1 MEGFDFVHREHVR
14 FRDVDAMGHCNNAVF
29 LTFCEQARIAF
40 LRSLGPTTEH
50 LILARVHL
58 DYRAP
63 LFEDDEVEI
72 GVRCSRVGTSS
83 FELEYELRA
92 GDRVAAEGSSVIVS
106 YDYEQRASKPIPA
119 GWRDAL
125 LGVAA

>member
-1 MEGFDFVHREHVR
+1 MEGFDFVQRERVR
-14 FRDVDAMGHCNNAVF
+14 FFDCDPMGHCNNAVF

-50 LILARVHL
+50 LIFARAEL
-58 DYRAP
+58 DIRSP

-72 GVRCSRVGTSS
+72 GVRCSRVGNSS
-83 FELEYELRA
+83 FELEYELRS
-92 GDRVAAEGSSVIVS
+92 GDRLAAEARTVIVS
-106 YDYEQRASKPIPA
+106 YDYERAAPKPIPEH
-119 GWRDAL
+119 WREAL

>member
-1 MEGFDFVHREHVR
+1 MEGFDFVRREHVR
-14 FRDVDAMGHCNNAVF
+14 FRDVDSMGHCNNAVF

-50 LILARVHL
+50 LILARAAI

-63 LFEDDEVEI
+63 LFEDDEVEV

-83 FELEYELRA
+83 FELEYQVRA
-92 GDRVAAEGSSVIVS
+92 GDRLAAEGSSVIVS
-106 YDYEQRASKPIPA
+106 YDYERGAPTPIPEH
-119 GWRDAL
+119 WRDAL

>member
-1 MEGFDFVHREHVR
+1 MEGFDFVHRERVR

-50 LILARVHL
+50 LIPARAEI

-63 LFEDDEVEI
+63 LHEDDEVEI

-83 FELEYELRA
+83 FALEYELRA
-92 GDRVAAEGSSVIVS
+92 DDRLAAEASSVIVS
-106 YDYEQRASKPIPA
+106 YDYERRAPKPIP
-119 GWRDAL
+119 GQWRDAL

>member
-1 MEGFDFVHREHVR
+1 MEGFDFVQREHVR
-14 FRDVDAMGHCNNAVF
+14 FRDVDSMGHCNNAVY

-50 LILARVHL
+50 LILARAEL
-58 DYRAP
+58 DILAP

-72 GVRCSRVGTSS
+72 GVRCSRVGNSS
-83 FELEYELRA
+83 FELEYELRS
-92 GDRVAAEGSSVIVS
+92 GERLAAEAMSVIVS
-106 YDYEQRASKPIPA
+106 YDYEQSTPKPIPEH
-119 GWRDAL
+119 WREAL